1 MAKSSMNPKT
11 LQYLMG
17 HSDIAVAFNV
27 YTHVGLEDAEKELQK
42 MEYCLAHSGE
52 SVNERYRQNRQDEI
66 DLNISEMVA
75 QHTTDTDLVLY
86 RGVCDYVYN
95 LMKENAKDIPN
106 CDLYEKGFLA
116 TSLVK
121 GQELNYKIKLRIYV
135 PAGSKCVY
143 QGNVNNEQEFYEVD
157 IMHDSKLKI
166 ESIDSE
172 YINCKL
178 LGTA

>member
-1 MAKSSMNPKT
+1 MTFSI
-11 LQYLMG
+11 LMVW
-17 HSDIAVAFNV
+17 SEIIFVV
-27 YTHVGLEDAEKELQK
+27 KK
-42 MEYCLAHSGE
+42 MKIYGDLY
-52 SVNERYRQNRQDEI
+52 RYRTDIIGFLNGILLEIRKNFVDVQN
-66 DLNISEMVA
+66 
-75 QHTTDTDLVLY
+75 TYTDNYTDYLDTSPQLFY
-86 RGVCDYVYN
+86 YNACDYVYN